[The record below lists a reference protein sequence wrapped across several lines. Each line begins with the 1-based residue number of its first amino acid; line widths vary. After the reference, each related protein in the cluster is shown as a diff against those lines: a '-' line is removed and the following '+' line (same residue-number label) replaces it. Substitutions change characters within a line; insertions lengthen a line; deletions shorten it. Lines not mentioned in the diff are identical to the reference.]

1 MEDGALVLKRL
12 EDELL
17 GDDDHQAA
25 TAAEMPPP
33 RLPPASQ
40 TPSASV
46 CGGHAALGRGSRPLV
61 ATQDDETPQSSIPVV
76 NRPREKK
83 LEIARG
89 KRTHR

>member
-1 MEDGALVLKRL
+1 MLERL

-25 TAAEMPPP
+25 TTTKMPPP

-46 CGGHAALGRGSRPLV
+46 RGGRAAPGHGSQPLV
-61 ATQDDETPQSSIPVV
+61 ATQDDETPQSSTPIVH
-76 NRPREKK
+76 RPRQNK

>member
-1 MEDGALVLKRL
+1 
-12 EDELL
+12 
-17 GDDDHQAA
+17 
-25 TAAEMPPP
+25 MPLP

-46 CGGHAALGRGSRPLV
+46 HGGRAAPGRGSRPLV
-61 ATQDDETPQSSIPVV
+61 ATQDDETPQSSTPVV
-76 NRPREKK
+76 HRPQEKK